1 MSTEPT
7 LSWYLAVAPEIGLA
21 VLLIAIQIYSRTLP
35 SDKQRHVGL
44 MTAWGALA
52 LLLMTLGLWFFGDEP
67 NGAASLALGE
77 SLIWGGMIRH
87 DNITLVFRV
96 IFLSALLTTC
106 LISLD
111 VKRLQTI
118 EYYALLIL
126 ATMGFSLMGASA
138 DLIMVYISLELASIS
153 SYVLAGFAKNEDR
166 SPESGMKYFVYGAF
180 ATGIMLYGMS
190 LLYGIT
196 GQTNLYVIG
205 SGVLNIPPIEQF
217 LGDPN
222 NVNIV
227 ADIQNLN
234 GVLLV
239 AAAMIIV
246 GFGFK
251 ISAVPFHF
259 WTPDV
264 YEGSPTPFTAFV
276 STASKAAGF
285 AIFLRVFTSGTL
297 TFFAG
302 DLGQPG
308 QGSAWWPMLVS
319 MCIITMTIGNFAA
332 IFQRNVKR
340 LLAYSS
346 IAQAGYA
353 MIGLVTLT
361 PDGSGATM
369 FYLLM
374 YVFTNVAAFG
384 VIIVISNVS
393 QSDQMEDLYGLNKR
407 SPYLALVMLFALL
420 SLGGIPPTAGFL
432 GKFFVFKAAIDVGY
446 WGLALV
452 GILNAFVALYYYLN
466 VIKYMYLY
474 DSPEGAVEIPV
485 SRGAWV
491 GLGLSTAVII
501 FLGVYA
507 GPAFEWTREAAV
519 GFFALV
525 GS

>member
-1 MSTEPT
+1 MSIEPT
-7 LSWYLAVAPEIGLA
+7 LSWYLALAPEIALA
-21 VLLIAIQIYSRTLP
+21 ILLIAVQIYSRILP
-35 SDKQRHVGL
+35 AAEQRKVGL
-44 MTAWGALA
+44 MTAWGALVI
-52 LLLMTLGLWFFGDEP
+52 LLVTLGLWFFAGEP
-67 NGAASLALGE
+67 SALTDLSQ

-87 DNITLVFRV
+87 DLITLVFRV
-96 IFLSALLTTC
+96 IFLGALITTS

-118 EYYALLIL
+118 EYYALLII
-126 ATMGFSLMGASA
+126 ATMGFSLMGAAA
-138 DLIMVYISLELASIS
+138 DLIMLYIALEMASIS
-153 SYVLAGFAKNEDR
+153 SYVLAGFNKEDDR
-166 SPESGMKYFVYGAF
+166 SSEAGMKYFVYGAF
-180 ATGIMLYGMS
+180 ATGLMLYGMS
-190 LLYGIT
+190 LLYGLT

-205 SGVLNIPPIEQF
+205 SMVMQVPSAAAVV
-217 LGDPN
+217 GDP
-222 NVNIV
+222 IML
-227 ADIQNLN
+227 AEIQNLN
-234 GVLLV
+234 GVLLI

-285 AIFLRVFTSGTL
+285 AIFMRVFTSGMLGFT
-297 TFFAG
+297 AG
-302 DLGQPG
+302 SLGQPG

-332 IFQRNVKR
+332 IYQNNIKR
-340 LLAYSS
+340 MLAYSS

-374 YVFTNVAAFG
+374 YVFTNAAAFG

-393 QSDQMEDLYGLNKR
+393 KSDQMEDIYGLNKR

-420 SLGGIPPTAGFL
+420 SLGGIPPTAGFF
-432 GKFFVFKAAIDVGY
+432 GKFFIFKAAVDVGY
-446 WGLALV
+446 WWLALI

-474 DSPEGAVEIPV
+474 DSDQQDVAIPV

-491 GLGLSTAVII
+491 GLGFSAIAII
-501 FLGVYA
+501 YLGVFA

-519 GFFALV
+519 AFFSLV
-525 GS
+525 GG